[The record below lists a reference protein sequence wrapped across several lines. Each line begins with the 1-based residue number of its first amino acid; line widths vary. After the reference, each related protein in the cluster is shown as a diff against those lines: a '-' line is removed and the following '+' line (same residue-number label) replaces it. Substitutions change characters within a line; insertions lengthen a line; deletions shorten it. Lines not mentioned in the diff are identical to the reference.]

1 MPIDFKID
9 RARNFTTFTFQ
20 GEVTLS
26 EMIEVMNSYGKR
38 GVTLH
43 ELYDVRQIE
52 GERFSNEDIDVVV
65 LYFRQ
70 YGKVRPED
78 GKTAVLVTE
87 AIDYG
92 ISRMIQTLTEGEVP
106 FKVGIFHSMEDALAW
121 LEVEPSQ
128 ETQPS
133 VDNPN

>member
-1 MPIDFKID
+1 MPIAFKID
-9 RARNFTTFTFQ
+9 RAKDFTTFTFQ

-26 EMIEVMNSYGKR
+26 EMLDTMNSYGR
-38 GVTLH
+38 SGVTLH
-43 ELYDVRQIE
+43 ELYDARQIE

-78 GKTAVLVTE
+78 SKTAVLVTE

-92 ISRMIQTLTEGEVP
+92 ISRMIQTLTEGEVS
-106 FKVGIFHSMEDALAW
+106 FRVEIFHSMEKALAW
-121 LEVEPSQ
+121 LDVEPSQ
-128 ETQPS
+128 ET
-133 VDNPN
+133 